1 MKKVLLILLFLFI
14 ITGCTSIQKM
24 DLDRVIDK
32 SANSKLSLTNEYRS
46 GYKYYLP
53 KGLKVVDQ
61 TDYNERLKSGNS
73 VYYLYVDVV
82 SYYNKVIEK
91 FESKDNVYYSKAI
104 NYKDKFGYLE
114 IKSVNAKQ
122 YLIEIMYNYAKIEV
136 IVREDDIHVAVA
148 NAMIVLS
155 SIQYNDTILE
165 TLVGGDNASFS
176 ELEYNIFKTTNDS
189 IYLEVVNQDVYEEKD
204 DEIHDA
210 DLVN

>member
-1 MKKVLLILLFLFI
+1 MKKVLLILFFLFI
-14 ITGCTSIQKM
+14 ITGCTSIQDM
-24 DLDRVIDK
+24 DLESVIDQ
-32 SANSKLSLTNEYRS
+32 SASSKLSLTNEYRS

-53 KGLKVVDQ
+53 KGLKVVDKA
-61 TDYNERLKSGNS
+61 DYNERLKSGNS

-91 FESKDNVYYSKAI
+91 FGSKDNVYYSKAI

-114 IKSVNAKQ
+114 IKSVKEKQ

-155 SIQYNDTILE
+155 SIQYNDAILKNI
-165 TLVGGDNASFS
+165 VGGDNASFS
-176 ELEYNIFKTTNDS
+176 ELEYNIFKTTNES
-189 IYLEVVNQDVYEEKD
+189 IYLEVVGDDIYEEPE
-204 DEIHDA
+204 DETHDA

>member
-1 MKKVLLILLFLFI
+1 MKKVLLILFFLFI
-14 ITGCTSIQKM
+14 ITGCTSIQDM
-24 DLDRVIDK
+24 DLESVIDQ
-32 SANSKLSLTNEYRS
+32 SAKSKLSLTNEDRS

-53 KGLKVVDQ
+53 KGLKVVDKA
-61 TDYNERLKSGNS
+61 DYNERLKSGNS

-91 FESKDNVYYSKAI
+91 FQSKENVYYSKAI

-114 IKSVNAKQ
+114 IKNVKENQ

-136 IVREDDIHVAVA
+136 IVREDDIRVAVA

-155 SIQYNDTILE
+155 SIQYNDTILK
-165 TLVGGDNASFS
+165 TLVGGDNASFN
-176 ELEYNIFKTTNDS
+176 ELEYNIFKTTNES
-189 IYLEVVNQDVYEEKD
+189 IYLEVVGDDIYEETD
-204 DEIHDA
+204 DEVHDA